1 MAFITYYTLQ
11 CLFNDNQHH
20 LWMLVI
26 LPTINLCYRSGE
38 KNTNDKNFA
47 DFYMEHMCWKN
58 SSKLTKNCPT
68 EIVCK
73 KLQTL
78 GVLRWGCRMRV
89 ELPFNIMWCLQP
101 CMLKDNDGKCSW
113 KLLLVIQNIILVSN
127 SSGPKKNL
135 EYLQKKKS
143 AKVGTTNMQFM
154 LK

>member
-1 MAFITYYTLQ
+1 MTKILLTFIWNT
-11 CLFNDNQHH
+11 CA
-20 LWMLVI
+20 
-26 LPTINLCYRSGE
+26 E
-38 KNTNDKNFA
+38 KTAANWPN
-47 DFYMEHMCWKN
+47 
-58 SSKLTKNCPT
+58 KNCST

-127 SSGPKKNL
+127 SSGPKKNSWVFA
-135 EYLQKKKS
+135 KKEISKS
-143 AKVGTTNMQFM
+143 GHNKHAIYAKVNRTHWFLVHT
-154 LK
+154 